1 MRHKFEMGTRV
12 VGMMTKVLVM
22 RYMITELAGRMST
35 MIKELVM
42 EYRCK
47 MGMTKEL
54 IEHRYG
60 MGTRVMMGRMKYRS
74 KMGYMAE
81 M

>member
-12 VGMMTKVLVM
+12 VGMMTKV
-22 RYMITELAGRMST
+22 
-35 MIKELVM
+35 LVM

-74 KMGYMAE
+74 NMGYMAE
-81 M
+81 L